1 LAWKV
6 ELTAPARRQLSRLD
20 RQNADRVVRFLK
32 ERVVPADDPRSLGKA
47 MQGTLSGSW
56 AYRVGDYRLL
66 CKIQDHIVTVV
77 VIEIGHRGD
86 IYR

>member
-1 LAWKV
+1 
-6 ELTAPARRQLSRLD
+6 
-20 RQNADRVVRFLK
+20 
-32 ERVVPADDPRSLGKA
+32 